1 MRVPRSPLVLAGGGL
16 LLAAG
21 VAAVLAPVL
30 APYDPRALVGE
41 PLQPPSAAHL
51 LGTNDIGQDIFSQVV
66 WGARPSLTVAV
77 GAGVLAVVTGL
88 SVGVGAG
95 LAGGKADTVA
105 MRVVDL
111 FLALPVLPLLVVIAA
126 LAGANR
132 LILVLVIGLVRW
144 PEIAR
149 VTRGQ
154 TLTLRHRGFV
164 EAAQGFGAS
173 LLYLLRRHLAPALGP
188 IIAAG
193 MVTVATVAVLMEAG
207 LAFLGLADPT
217 AVSWGLMLNRALLFP
232 GLYYSALWTWWVLPA
247 GLAISVVVLG
257 LTLVGV
263 GLEPTFNPRAGSR
276 Q

>member
-126 LAGANR
+126 LAGASR

>member
-126 LAGANR
+126 LAGASR
-132 LILVLVIGLVRW
+132 LILVLVIGLLRW

-149 VTRGQ
+149 VARGQ

>member
-126 LAGANR
+126 LAGASR

-149 VTRGQ
+149 VARGQ

-164 EAAQGFGAS
+164 KAAQGFGAS

>member
-1 MRVPRSPLVLAGGGL
+1 MRLPRSRLVLAGGGL

-41 PLQPPSAAHL
+41 PLQPPSTAHL

-126 LAGANR
+126 LAGASR

-149 VTRGQ
+149 VARGQ